1 MRIAQKEAR
10 RVNGVRRLRR
20 EKPIAGVGVLGEG
33 AAIPLIS
40 LVSGLQVSR
49 QLIPWKQLQKSL
61 DLVAIG
67 VAPTPWGNVSTVAR
81 GGVQNPPDPPPVN
94 SHAAEDLCKQGKE
107 YLISLTST
115 FYAFFL
121 DEIWKLLTYRTRSYH

>member
-1 MRIAQKEAR
+1 VRLAQKEAR
-10 RVNGVRRLRR
+10 RVNGVRPLRR

-61 DLVAIG
+61 DLVAMG
-67 VAPTPWGNVSTVAR
+67 VAPTPWGHVSTVAR
-81 GGVQNPPDPPPVN
+81 GVQNPPD
-94 SHAAEDLCKQGKE
+94 CKDVTTPIHI
-107 YLISLTST
+107 LAL
-115 FYAFFL
+115 FV
-121 DEIWKLLTYRTRSYH
+121 